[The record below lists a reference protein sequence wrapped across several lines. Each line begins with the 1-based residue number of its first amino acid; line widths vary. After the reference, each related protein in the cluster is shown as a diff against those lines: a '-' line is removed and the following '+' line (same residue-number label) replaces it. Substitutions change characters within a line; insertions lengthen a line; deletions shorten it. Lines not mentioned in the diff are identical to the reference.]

1 MNNVI
6 EIKNL
11 SKKYDTFE
19 LKDINISIPQGSIV
33 GLVGQNGAGKTTL
46 IKSILEIIKKDTG
59 NINLFNG
66 KKIKNAKEGAYS
78 AVLMDIKNAKEE
90 IGVILDQS
98 FFPEILKV
106 KDINEVMKNI
116 YKNWDEVLFKKYLKE
131 FNLAEN
137 KSLKELSTG
146 MHKKLE
152 IACALSHHPKL
163 LILDEPTSGLDPIVR
178 NEILD
183 IFLEFVQDEQ
193 NSILLSS
200 HITGDLENI
209 ADYIIFINNG
219 EIVFNNDIEQLKNNY
234 ALIKCSDKEFKLIDS
249 KDIIKYKHN
258 KYDYEILVSDKSG
271 MKKKY
276 KDLVI
281 DNASIDDIML
291 LIVKGVK

>member
-66 KKIKNAKEGAYS
+66 KK
-78 AVLMDIKNAKEE
+78 IKNAKEE